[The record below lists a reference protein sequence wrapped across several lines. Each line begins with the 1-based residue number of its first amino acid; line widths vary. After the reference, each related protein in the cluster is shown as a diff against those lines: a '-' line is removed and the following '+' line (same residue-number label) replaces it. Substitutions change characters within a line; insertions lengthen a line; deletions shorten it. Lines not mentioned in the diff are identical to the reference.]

1 MKASRSVLLAAAALA
16 ATTLAPA
23 AAQAAAAPATL
34 DTNPAAPQVAGWA
47 GTLAW
52 SHYDAAAKDW
62 RLVYS
67 VNGGPVVAAPVA
79 PSPVPFDVDLGTNR
93 NGSTYAVYT
102 RCAQPSTDPRDLR
115 GTDCDIYRLGLATG
129 REEHLTSISSPTRDE
144 RDPTIFRGEIAFVRD
159 EPVSHRP
166 GQVLRIANTT
176 SGSHGTRA
184 MAKSSSQGIRDPELS
199 YDRIA
204 YVVTYAKGRYGFGQ
218 QEVHIRTLSGRSAR
232 NAYTATSGGA
242 NFANITNLS
251 VTDAD
256 LHAFVFART
265 NNGSGAGNRIV
276 RYDDGARRLTYAAG
290 SPRYR
295 SVAWVGGDAGTIAV
309 VSEDA
314 EDTFTVSTS
323 GLPEFDLRP

>member
-1 MKASRSVLLAAAALA
+1 MKVSRSVLLTAAALA
-16 ATTLAPA
+16 AAVLAPGA
-23 AAQAAAAPATL
+23 ARAATV
-34 DTNPAAPQVAGWA
+34 DTTAGVTQVAGWA

-52 SHYDAAAKDW
+52 SHYDPAAKDW

-67 VNGGPVVAAPVA
+67 VNGGPVIAAPVA

-102 RCAQPSTDPRDLR
+102 RCAKPSTDRRNPR
-115 GTDCDIYRLGLATG
+115 GTDCDIYRLGIATG
-129 REEHLTSISSPTRDE
+129 REQHLTSISAPRRDE

-159 EPVSHRP
+159 EPVSRRP

-176 SGSHGTRA
+176 RGSKGTRA
-184 MAKSSSQGIRDPELS
+184 LAKSRTQGIRDPELT
-199 YDRIA
+199 YDRVA

-232 NAYTATSGGA
+232 NAYKAISGGA

-295 SVAWVGGDAGTIAV
+295 SLAWVGGDVGTIAA
-309 VSEDA
+309 VSESGD
-314 EDTFTVSTS
+314 ESSSSVLTF
-323 GLPEFDLRP
+323 GLPAFDLRP